1 MAQYAYPTSDVD
13 NSGAWTS
20 APLYAKIDEEPY
32 DDADYVTSP
41 KTASSKSFTVG
52 LGGTITD
59 PASSTGHIF
68 RVRAR
73 SSGSGTMQVELLEGS
88 TVRATLSTFSLTT
101 SFAEYSY
108 ALTGTEAD
116 SITDY
121 TALRIRVTAVTTGTN
136 KYQYASW
143 ARFEVPD
150 LAATQ
155 KSVADSG
162 SGSDTLAAVKAKL
175 ALSDG
180 GAGTDGLSGLKAGLA
195 IAESGSGADSLA
207 LRAALAAIADAGG
220 GTDTVSAQSFE
231 RKSIFDAGA
240 GAEVLGILAR
250 IVAADAG
257 AGTDLAALRK
267 KLGAVLDSG
276 NGAESVL
283 IRRPA
288 NIGDF
293 GAGADVITGLNAT
306 IAVFETGSGAEGLA
320 ILARFTAADQGGGTD
335 EIVVGQ
341 ASSGVH
347 VSDAGAGSDQLGP
360 VRTLAGV
367 AEAGTGAE
375 LVVVFRGSSP
385 KLVGDSGRGADFVFV
400 DPQGRPYFAFI
411 FDADRRE
418 RILGTKPR
426 GFIRDADPRERIVE
440 KTRRP

>member
-13 NSGAWTS
+13 NSGAWTT

-32 DDADYVTSP
+32 DDGDYVTSP

-108 ALTGTEAD
+108 TLTGTEAD

-136 KYQYASW
+136 KYQYVSW

-155 KSVADSG
+155 KSVADGG
-162 SGSDTLAAVKAKL
+162 SGSDALASVKAKL
-175 ALSDG
+175 AVNDG
-180 GAGTDGLSGLKAGLA
+180 GAGTDGLSGLKAAFAL
-195 IAESGSGADSLA
+195 AESGSGADSLA

-220 GTDTVSAQSFE
+220 GTDSVSAQSFE

-240 GAEVLGILAR
+240 GVEVLGILAR
-250 IVAADAG
+250 IVSADAG
-257 AGTDLAALRK
+257 AGTDLAALK
-267 KLGAVLDSG
+267 EKLEAVLDSG
-276 NGAESVL
+276 TGAESTLVK
-283 IRRPA
+283 RPA

-293 GAGADVITGLNAT
+293 GAGADAIIGLKASA
-306 IAVFETGSGAEGLA
+306 AVFETGSGAEGLA
-320 ILARFTAADQGGGTD
+320 ILARFTADDQGAGTD
-335 EIVVGQ
+335 EAAVGQ
-341 ASSGVH
+341 ASSGIN
-347 VSDAGAGSDQLGP
+347 VSDAGAGSDQLGQ
-360 VRTLAGV
+360 VRALAGV
-367 AEAGTGAE
+367 AEAGAGAE
-375 LVVVFRGSSP
+375 LVVVFGGSTP
-385 KLVGDSGRGADFVFV
+385 KLVADCGRGAEFVFI
-400 DPQGRPYFAFI
+400 DPRGRPYFAFI
-411 FDADRRE
+411 FDADPRE
-418 RILGTKPR
+418 RILGIKPR
-426 GFIRDADPRERIVE
+426 GYIRDAEPRDRTVE
-440 KTRRP
+440 MLKRP

>member
-59 PASSTGHIF
+59 PASSTGHVF

-108 ALTGTEAD
+108 TLTGTEAD

-136 KYQYASW
+136 KYQYVSW
-143 ARFEVPD
+143 ARFEAPD

-155 KSVADSG
+155 KSVADTG
-162 SGSDTLAAVKAKL
+162 TGADALAAVKAKL
-175 ALSDG
+175 AVNDG
-180 GAGTDGLSGLKAGLA
+180 GAGTDGLTGLKAGLSL
-195 IAESGSGADSLA
+195 AESGSGADSLA

-220 GTDTVSAQSFE
+220 GSDAVSAQTFE

-240 GAEVLGILAR
+240 GAEVLGILAK
-250 IVAADAG
+250 IAATDAG

-267 KLGAVLDSG
+267 KLQAVLDGGSG
-276 NGAESVL
+276 TESVL
-283 IRRPA
+283 VKRPA
-288 NIGDF
+288 DIEDF
-293 GAGADVITGLNAT
+293 GAGADTIVALKAT
-306 IAVFETGSGAEGLA
+306 VAVFETGYGAEGLA
-320 ILARFTAADQGGGTD
+320 ILARFTAADQGAGMD
-335 EIVVGQ
+335 EAAVGQ
-341 ASSGVH
+341 ASSEVH
-347 VSDAGAGSDQLGP
+347 VSDAAAGSDLLGQ
-360 VRTLAGV
+360 VRVLTGV
-367 AEAGTGAE
+367 AEAGAGAE
-375 LVVVFRGSSP
+375 LVIVFSGSTP

-411 FDADRRE
+411 FDADPRE
-418 RILGTKPR
+418 RIMGIKPR
-426 GFIRDADPRERIVE
+426 GLIQDADPRERIIE